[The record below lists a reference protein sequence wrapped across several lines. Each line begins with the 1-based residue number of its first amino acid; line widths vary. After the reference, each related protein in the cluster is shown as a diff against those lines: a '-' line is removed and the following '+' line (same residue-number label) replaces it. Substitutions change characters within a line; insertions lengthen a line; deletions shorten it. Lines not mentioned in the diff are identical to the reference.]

1 MRIRNAHIAPLAL
14 AALAVAATAACATSP
29 STARVREE
37 KEPLVAREVV
47 VQTKVDAR
55 GGIVVTPDPAILRPG
70 QKLVIAACC
79 EELKVTWKKPVPG
92 IPDPRCEGGEC
103 TLVAPPV
110 KETTEVF
117 YTVSGKCGDKPFELD
132 PRLIFIK

>member
-1 MRIRNAHIAPLAL
+1 MEVRNARIAPFAL
-14 AALAVAATAACATSP
+14 AALVIAATAACATST
-29 STARVREE
+29 STAGVREE

-55 GGIVVTPDPAILRPG
+55 GGVVITPDPAILRKG

-79 EELKVTWKKPVPG
+79 EELNVTWKKPVPG
-92 IPDPRCEGGEC
+92 IPDPRCEKGEC
-103 TLVAPPV
+103 TLIAPAV

-117 YTVSGKCGDKPFELD
+117 YTVSGKCGGMPFELD